1 MAPICYLATI
11 TKGKGMTILITGGA
25 GYIGAQ
31 TAYAFVDAGYSD
43 ICIVDN
49 FCSGVRSP
57 SPDTIP
63 LYEGDLRD
71 DDFMQGI
78 FAKHDIDT
86 VVHIAGSTVVSESV
100 ANPLKY
106 YLNNTETTRSLLE
119 TCARHG
125 VKNFIFSSTA
135 AVYGSN
141 PLELMK
147 EEYPPAPE
155 TPYASS
161 KLMAEKMIEDTA
173 AAHGMNYVILRYF
186 NVSGADPKGRTGQN
200 TQNATHLIK
209 VVCEAAAGKRDR
221 IQVHGTDYK
230 TKDGS
235 GLRDFIHVAD
245 VGNAHVSVYDF
256 MQKGGGKR
264 IFNIGYGEGYSVL
277 ETIAMVEKISG
288 KKLTVDLC
296 PRRAGDIG
304 ALTAD
309 STELRKA
316 TGWKPEHDNLEA
328 IISTA
333 LAWEEKTKS
342 A

>member
-1 MAPICYLATI
+1 MS
-11 TKGKGMTILITGGA
+11 ILVTGGA

-31 TAYAFVDAGYSD
+31 TTYAFLDAGHKD
-43 ICIVDN
+43 IVVLDN
-49 FCSGVRSP
+49 LTSGYQSNLPEDV
-57 SPDTIP
+57 TFINA
-63 LYEGDLRD
+63 DLRD
-71 DDFMQGI
+71 DTVM
-78 FAKHDIDT
+78 AKLFTDHNIDT

-106 YLNNTETTRSLLE
+106 YLNNTDNTRLLLDH
-119 TCARHG
+119 CARHG

-155 TPYASS
+155 TPYAAS
-161 KLMAEKMIEDTA
+161 KLMAERMIEDTS
-173 AAHGMNYVILRYF
+173 AAHGLNYVILRYF

-209 VVCEAAAGKRDR
+209 VICEAAAGKRENV
-221 IQVHGTDYK
+221 QVHGTDYK

-235 GLRDFIHVAD
+235 GVRDYVHVAD
-245 VGNAHVSVYDF
+245 VGNAHVKVYDF
-256 MQKGGGKR
+256 MKAGNGKR
-264 IFNIGYGEGYSVL
+264 IFNIGYGAGYSVL
-277 ETIAMVEKISG
+277 ETIAMVEKITG
-288 KKLTVDLC
+288 KKLKVDLM

-309 STELRKA
+309 STALQKA
-316 TGWKPEHDNLEA
+316 TGWTPEHADLEE
-328 IISTA
+328 IISSA
-333 LAWEEKTKS
+333 LAWEKS
-342 A
+342 LT